1 MQVSFTG
8 ILKAYLSSEN
18 SVQKPI
24 EKKFLKAKRVED
36 VFNRQDDFR
45 TYTVS
50 EQMKMLFSAKKA
62 IRDYK
67 EPNTSMGEDYMKE
80 AGMYRLTARDAIYYC
95 TGSDIEP
102 AKKLHRE
109 IKEKGLNKEERQ
121 RAISEFI
128 DERTKN
134 GSNSGFVIMDSSD
147 GRRYDLFGF
156 GEAREKYPFTAD
168 FLEL

>member
-18 SVQKPI
+18 SVQNPI

-36 VFNRQDDFR
+36 VFNRQDGFR
-45 TYTVS
+45 TYTES

-62 IRDYK
+62 IKDYK

>member
-62 IRDYK
+62 IKDYK
-67 EPNTSMGEDYMKE
+67 EPNTSMREDYMEE
-80 AGMYRLTARDAIYYC
+80 AGMYPLSARDAIYYC

>member
-50 EQMKMLFSAKKA
+50 EQMKMLFSAKKQLKITKSQILQWA
-62 IRDYK
+62 KIIWKKR
-67 EPNTSMGEDYMKE
+67 E
-80 AGMYRLTARDAIYYC
+80 C
-95 TGSDIEP
+95 T
-102 AKKLHRE
+102 
-109 IKEKGLNKEERQ
+109 
-121 RAISEFI
+121 
-128 DERTKN
+128 
-134 GSNSGFVIMDSSD
+134 V
-147 GRRYDLFGF
+147 
-156 GEAREKYPFTAD
+156 
-168 FLEL
+168 

>member
-1 MQVSFTG
+1 
-8 ILKAYLSSEN
+8 
-18 SVQKPI
+18 
-24 EKKFLKAKRVED
+24 
-36 VFNRQDDFR
+36 
-45 TYTVS
+45 
-50 EQMKMLFSAKKA
+50 
-62 IRDYK
+62 
-67 EPNTSMGEDYMKE
+67 MGEDYMKE

-134 GSNSGFVIMDSSD
+134 GNNSGFVIMDSSD